1 MENKY
6 YTKDEVSLHNNYKD
20 CCHRHLWWLII
31 KNRVYNIT
39 DYLEKHRGGK
49 MILLHYGG
57 KDATSEFNRLNYT
70 KKAQK
75 ILENYYIGELEEE
88 QKKCV
93 ISCII
98 Q

>member
-6 YTKDEVSLHNNYKD
+6 YTKEEVSLHNNYKD
-20 CCHRHLWWLII
+20 CWLII

-49 MILLHYGG
+49 MLLLQYGG
-57 KDATSEFNRLNYT
+57 KDATDEFNRLNHT

-88 QKKCV
+88 SKKCV

>member
-1 MENKY
+1 M
-6 YTKDEVSLHNNYKD
+6 
-20 CCHRHLWWLII
+20 
-31 KNRVYNIT
+31 
-39 DYLEKHRGGK
+39 
-49 MILLHYGG
+49 LLLQYGG
-57 KDATSEFNRLNYT
+57 KDATEEFYRLNHT

-88 QKKCV
+88 SKNCV